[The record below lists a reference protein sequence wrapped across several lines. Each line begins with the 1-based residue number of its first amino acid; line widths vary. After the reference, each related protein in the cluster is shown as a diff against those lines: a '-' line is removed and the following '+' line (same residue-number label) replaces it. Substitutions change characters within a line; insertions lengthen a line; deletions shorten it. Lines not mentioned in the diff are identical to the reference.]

1 MIRAA
6 KGLMDTRSAC
16 VPSLPQGGL
25 LVSPALDS
33 RRSLLLSQSR
43 SPSHSPHH
51 CLSIS
56 SGGHRL
62 RRAPN
67 QHSAGGCPLR
77 GCGRGGFLEV
87 ELPAGLLCRA
97 APPPRPPAPPPPSRT
112 WDGSHGTFSSAHLL
126 LCLSGNTRVSASTS
140 TMTLPPCSTD
150 VGQVPLV
157 PGAHKRG
164 SCRHFL
170 PI

>member
-1 MIRAA
+1 
-6 KGLMDTRSAC
+6 MDTRSAC

-56 SGGHRL
+56 PGDTGCGMPPIST
-62 RRAPN
+62 APVDVP
-67 QHSAGGCPLR
+67 SVVVGAGGSWRRNCPQ
-77 GCGRGGFLEV
+77 GC
-87 ELPAGLLCRA
+87 CA
-97 APPPRPPAPPPPSRT
+97 ALHPPAPRSPAPVQDLGR
-112 WDGSHGTFSSAHLL
+112 SHGTFSSAHRL